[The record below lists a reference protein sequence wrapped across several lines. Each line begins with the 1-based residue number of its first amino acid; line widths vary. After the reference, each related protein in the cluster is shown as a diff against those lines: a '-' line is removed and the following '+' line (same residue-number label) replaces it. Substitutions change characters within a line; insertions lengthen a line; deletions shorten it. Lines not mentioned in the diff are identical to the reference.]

1 MGRDLMSHSKVPES
15 NRPLFR
21 QFAPPLRVEC
31 DICGDAFDTY
41 EKVKS
46 HPHKSMEDCFA
57 NAREGWWD
65 EKDRRSDSDQTVV
78 RLNKQIGELSAEVE
92 SLERILLRLATNR
105 RW

>member
-1 MGRDLMSHSKVPES
+1 MPHSKVPES

-21 QFAPPLRVEC
+21 QSVPLSRVEC
-31 DICGDAFDTY
+31 HICGDAFDTY
-41 EKVKS
+41 EKDKS
-46 HPHKSMEDCFA
+46 HPHQSIADCLA

-65 EKDRRSDSDQTVV
+65 EKDRRSDSDQTVA
-78 RLNKQIGELSAEVE
+78 RLNKQVGELSAEVE